1 MARLMA
7 VSMMLLALLVAV
19 ALVAEPVA
27 AYTKRDYANY
37 ADYVANKPV
46 DASTVGAAGTL
57 ETTGT
62 GTQVQPA
69 AVASRTIVVDQSGKG
84 NYKTVQQAI
93 NAVPNNNKN
102 RVIIVIRP
110 GVYRCASIPMYYSFM
125 MIRTLKYMSS
135 DFGPPSLCWSSCELS

>member
-7 VSMMLLALLVAV
+7 VSMTLLALLVTV

-27 AYTKRDYANY
+27 AFTKSEFGYY
-37 ADYVANKPV
+37 ADTVAQKSG
-46 DASTVGAAGTL
+46 DGAPAGGAGTL
-57 ETTGT
+57 STTSTGT
-62 GTQVQPA
+62 ALQPA

-93 NAVPNNNKN
+93 NAVPDNNKM

-110 GVYRCASIPMYYSFM
+110 GVYRCASTPIYFSFM
-125 MIRTLKYMSS
+125 MIRTLKLISS
-135 DFGPPSLCWSSCELS
+135 GFGPPSFCWSICELS

>member
-7 VSMMLLALLVAV
+7 VSMMLLVLLVAV

-27 AYTKRDYANY
+27 SFTKSEFASY
-37 ADYVANKPV
+37 ADSVSQKPV
-46 DASTVGAAGTL
+46 DVTPAGGAGTL
-57 ETTGT
+57 GTTSTGT
-62 GTQVQPA
+62 ELQPA

-93 NAVPNNNKN
+93 NAVPDNNKR

-110 GVYRCASIPMYYSFM
+110 GVYRCALTPIYFSFM
-125 MIRTLKYMSS
+125 MIRTLKLITSG
-135 DFGPPSLCWSSCELS
+135 FGPPSFCWSICELS